1 MDFDYFTITE
11 VGNKYFKNKYNAT
24 FDSELMEVKY
34 QYIGKEQ
41 ISYSELN
48 RLIDEGL
55 DAGLFSEVDC
65 DVCE

>member
-1 MDFDYFTITE
+1 
-11 VGNKYFKNKYNAT
+11 
-24 FDSELMEVKY
+24 MEVKY
-34 QYIGKEQ
+34 QYVGKEQ